1 MSGKTDQVVN
11 VKGTANQT
19 TPAAQTTTDKIFG
32 GTEYDKSYLSE
43 HNIYK
48 TTADLEYG
56 VFEDYSSAVSTLPGS
71 LFYEAQHSQDG
82 RSGLF
87 NYYVISD
94 STKSLDGKEK
104 FNYLFS
110 EKYEHNQ
117 IVTPDVARNP
127 TAHAI
132 IRETTESG
140 AYLKPD
146 STYVSQPYNVKD
158 FIFCK
163 DYGVIPNNRMIT
175 LRRFP
180 TPIMDN
186 LRVPTRGPRIEA
198 RSSGGKLQAYEKQLV
213 DPITKQQMIQA
224 GAALPVAQAVTY
236 FGAGTENDLSTILGV
251 SNGLKWESK
260 VQGKQLEANGN
271 DPGIMGTNYAKFL
284 EVMIGPELSK
294 DLTAISNLAGIYT
307 DPDNV
312 QLKINR
318 QLFDKMT
325 AAGGPLSNRLFV
337 DVNTVSEMQ
346 VRGQGFTGGTAEFTL
361 AFKYNLTSV
370 GMVNSRMLFID
381 LFANLLSIGTDYGT
395 FLAPQLLVNSQKQGL
410 GFPGGADNYVK
421 SILDPV
427 GFINDLLKIKFSEE
441 MKAKIE
447 SLSGD
452 VQKTKDE
459 LSGLAKGVPI
469 NKDGKLYKT
478 ISAAMTSG
486 LLSKLY
492 YEPVMLSGYPT
503 GEWHIVVGNP
513 LNPIAMIGNL
523 VCTGVSIKFNDVL
536 GPDDF
541 PTEMTAKY
549 TMKPARQRHRG
560 DFESIFNKGNGRLY
574 LGKIQRTDQARNTYV
589 GAVSNTDAI
598 TRDVSAKGIPK
609 TTENT
614 ATYK

>member
-1 MSGKTDQVVN
+1 MAEGVVN
-11 VKGTANQT
+11 IIGTATQVT
-19 TPAAQTTTDKIFG
+19 QATQSTTDKLYG
-32 GTEYDKSYLSE
+32 GTGFDKTPMLE
-43 HNIYK
+43 NNIYK
-48 TTADLEYG
+48 MTPDLEYG
-56 VFEDYSSAVSTLPGS
+56 VFEDYSSAVTRLPGS

-104 FNYLFS
+104 FTYNLS

-127 TAHAI
+127 TAHSI
-132 IRETTESG
+132 IKETTESG

-180 TPIMDN
+180 TPVMDN
-186 LRVPTRGPRIEA
+186 LRVPTRGPRFEVKEVA
-198 RSSGGKLQAYEKQLV
+198 GKMTPYEKELAN
-213 DPITKQQMIQA
+213 PITSQQMIQD
-224 GAALPVAQAVTY
+224 GAALPVAQAITY
-236 FGAGTENDLSTILGV
+236 FGTGTENDLSSILGV
-251 SNGLKWESK
+251 ANGLKWENK
-260 VQGKQLEANGN
+260 TQGKQLESKGN
-271 DPGIMGTNYAKFL
+271 DPGIMGTKYAQFL
-284 EVMIGPELSK
+284 KVMIGEELSK
-294 DLTAISNLAGIYT
+294 DLEAISNLAGIYT
-307 DPDNV
+307 DPNNV
-312 QLKINR
+312 QLRLNR
-318 QLFDKMT
+318 QFFDKMN
-325 AAGGPLSNRLFV
+325 APGGPLSNRLFV
-337 DVNTVSEMQ
+337 DVNTVNDMQ
-346 VRGQGFTGGTAEFTL
+346 VRGQGFTGGSTEFTL

-370 GMVNSRMLFID
+370 GMINSRMLFID

-395 FLAPQLLVNSQKQGL
+395 FLAPQLLVGSQKQGL
-410 GFPGGADNYVK
+410 GFPGGADNYIK
-421 SILDPV
+421 SMLDPV

-447 SLSGD
+447 SLKGD

-469 NKDGKLYKT
+469 KKDGKLYKT

-486 LLSKLY
+486 LLTDLY

-560 DFESIFNKGNGRLY
+560 DFESIFNRGNGRLY
-574 LGKIQRTDQARNTYV
+574 LGKIQRTDQANNVFTT
-589 GAVSNTDAI
+589 AVSGNDIIKTDV
-598 TRDVSAKGIPK
+598 TGKGIQK
-609 TTENT
+609 SSQKLTTNQ
-614 ATYK
+614 

>member
-1 MSGKTDQVVN
+1 MSTKEGVVSTT
-11 VKGTANQT
+11 GTPNQT
-19 TPAAQTTTDKIFG
+19 TPAVQTTTDKLFAG
-32 GTEYDKSYLSE
+32 VEFDKSYMAE

-48 TTADLEYG
+48 MSSDLEYG
-56 VFEDYSSAVSTLPGS
+56 VFEDYSSAVSRLPGS

-104 FNYLFS
+104 FTYHLS

-127 TAHAI
+127 TAHSI
-132 IRETTESG
+132 IKETTESG

-180 TPIMDN
+180 TPVMDN
-186 LRVPTRGPRIEA
+186 LRVPTRGPRIEVK
-198 RSSGGKLQAYEKQLV
+198 SSGGNLQPFEKDLAS
-213 DPITKQQMIQA
+213 PITRQQMIQD

-236 FGAGTENDLSTILGV
+236 FGTGTDNDLTSILGV
-251 SNGLKWESK
+251 TNGLNWRS
-260 VQGKQLEANGN
+260 VQQDKKLEAKGN

-294 DLTAISNLAGIYT
+294 DLTGISNLAGIYT

-312 QLKINR
+312 RLRLNR
-318 QLFDKMT
+318 NLFDKMT

-346 VRGQGFTGGTAEFTL
+346 VRNQGFSGGSAEFSLT
-361 AFKYNLTSV
+361 FKYSLTSV

-395 FLAPQLLVNSQKQGL
+395 FLSPQLIVGSQKQGL
-410 GFPGGADNYVK
+410 GFPGGADQYVK

-447 SLSGD
+447 SLKGD

-486 LLSKLY
+486 LLQDLY

-503 GEWHIVVGNP
+503 GEWHVVVGNP

-523 VCTGVSIKFNDVL
+523 ICTGVSIKFNDVL

-549 TMKPARQRHRG
+549 TMKPARQRHKG
-560 DFESIFNKGNGRLY
+560 DFESIFNRGNGRLY
-574 LGKIQRTDQARNTYV
+574 LGKINRTDQARNVFT
-589 GAVSNTDAI
+589 GAVSGSDAI
-598 TRDVSAKGIPK
+598 TKDVTGKGLSK
-609 TTENT
+609 TAQNS